1 MSYRVIQ
8 WYTGSIAR
16 EQIRMIQNN
25 PELELVGAVVHH
37 EEKAGIDLGVITN
50 RTKSEITGITTV
62 GSIDAGLAINADV
75 VLYNAPFERY
85 DEIVRILETGKNVIT
100 PSAAFFPWSRPEL
113 SQIEAACKKGGVSLL
128 GTGVNPGFA
137 GDVLPLVASSLCERV
152 DHIHIQEVGELSGWD
167 PFMLTEVMKFGREVE
182 ELEED
187 ASYFDLM
194 TNSFQQSCRMLAEA
208 LNFEVDDVSTRPEF
222 ARAKR
227 GLLDGRV
234 KQGTVGGIHLQVVV
248 SAMGSPVVT
257 EDLYWRLDDDLDATW
272 NLDPDAGEW
281 QVTIEG
287 NPNVKLGASLS
298 SAKGHGG
305 AGQVATGARMV
316 NSIRDVCDAAPG
328 ILTAATAPMPR
339 CWNFPNVANVE

>member
-16 EQIRMIQNN
+16 EQIRMIQSN

-37 EEKAGIDLGVITN
+37 EAKAGIDVGDIMKGEATGV
-50 RTKSEITGITTV
+50 TTV
-62 GSIDAGLAINADV
+62 GNIRDGLAINADV

-85 DEIVRILETGKNVIT
+85 DEIIRILETGKNVIT

-113 SQIEAACKKGGVSLL
+113 SEIETACEKGGVTLL

-137 GDVLPLVASSLCERV
+137 GDVLPLVASSLCARV
-152 DHIHIQEVGELSGWD
+152 DRVHIQEVGELSGWD
-167 PFMLTEVMKFGREVE
+167 PFMLTEVMKFGREVK
-182 ELEED
+182 ELEDD

-194 TNSFQQSCRMLAEA
+194 SNSFQQSCRMLAEA
-208 LNFEVDDVSTRPEF
+208 LNFEVDNVSTRPGF

-227 GLLDGRV
+227 DLLDGRV
-234 KQGTVGGIHLQVVV
+234 KRGTVAGIHLQVVV
-248 SAMGSPVVT
+248 TSKGSPVVT
-257 EDLYWRLDDDLDATW
+257 EDLYWKLDDDLALSQNAAWD
-272 NLDPDAGEW
+272 LDPDAGEW
-281 QVTIEG
+281 QITIEG
-287 NPNVKLGASLS
+287 NPIVKLGAQVSR
-298 SAKGHGG
+298 AKGQGG

-316 NSIRDVCDAAPG
+316 NSIKDVCEAAPG

-339 CWNFPNVANVE
+339 CWNFPTVA

>member
-16 EQIRMIQNN
+16 EQIRMIHNN

-37 EEKAGIDLGVITN
+37 EKKTGIDVGVIT
-50 RTKSEITGITTV
+50 KSKNIGITTV
-62 GSIDAGLAINADV
+62 GDIDDGLAIDADV

-85 DEIVRILETGKNVIT
+85 DEIIRILESGKNVIT
-100 PSAAFFPWSRPEL
+100 PSAAFFPWSRPEV
-113 SQIEAACKKGGVSLL
+113 SEIEAACKNGGVSLL

-137 GDVLPLVASSLCERV
+137 GDVLPLVASSLCATVDRV
-152 DHIHIQEVGELSGWD
+152 HIQEVGELSGWD
-167 PFMLTEVMKFGREVE
+167 PFMLTEVMKFGREIG
-182 ELEED
+182 ELEAD

-194 TNSFQQSCRMLAEA
+194 TNSFQQSCRLLAEA
-208 LNFEVDDVSTRPEF
+208 LNFKVDDVTTRPGF

-227 GLLDGRV
+227 DLLDGRV

-248 SAMGSPVVT
+248 SSKSSPVLT

-339 CWNFPNVANVE
+339 CWNFPNVA

>member
-8 WYTGSIAR
+8 WYTGAIAR
-16 EQIRMIQNN
+16 EQIGMIQRN

-37 EEKAGIDLGVITN
+37 EEKARIDVGVITKG
-50 RTKSEITGITTV
+50 RATGITTV
-62 GSIDAGLAINADV
+62 GDLDAGLAIDADV

-85 DEIVRILETGKNVIT
+85 DEIIRILESGKNVIT
-100 PSAAFFPWSRPEL
+100 PSAAFYPKSRPEFGEL
-113 SQIEAACKKGGVSLL
+113 EAACKKGGVSLL

-137 GDVLPLVASSLCERV
+137 GDVLPLVASSLCASVETV
-152 DHIHIQEVGELSGWD
+152 HIQEVGDLTGWD
-167 PFMLTEVMKFGREVE
+167 PFLLTEVMKFGREVA
-182 ELEED
+182 ELEQD

-208 LNFEVDDVSTRPEF
+208 LNFDVDDITTRPGF

-227 GLLDGRV
+227 DLLDGRV
-234 KQGTVGGIHLQVVV
+234 EQGTVGGIHLQVVV
-248 SAMGSPVVT
+248 QANGSPVVT
-257 EDLYWRLDDDLDATW
+257 EDLYWLLDKDLDLTQDPNW

-281 QVTIEG
+281 KIEIAG
-287 NPNVKLGASLS
+287 HPGVKLGVTLS
-298 SAKGHGG
+298 SPRGLGS

-316 NSIRDVCDAAPG
+316 NSIRDVCEAATG

-339 CWNFPNVANVE
+339 CWNFPNIAR